1 MAVKVTAKVAAKV
14 TAKVSEISDTSGKGL
29 EIRSCIADLWVSVKV
44 SPKVSE
50 KVSVIVSPCVT
61 AKASEQVSGILS
73 AIATADV
80 ASSVTAK
87 RSLGGQ
93 VDQLQ
98 DKSHSREH
106 TLISLLSPKSI

>member
-1 MAVKVTAKVAAKV
+1 MAVKVAAKV
-14 TAKVSEISDTSGKGL
+14 TVKVSEISDTSGKVP
-29 EIRSCIADLWVSVKV
+29 EIRSRIADLWVSVKVSPKV

-80 ASSVTAK
+80 AASATAK
-87 RSLGGQ
+87 RNLGGQ
-93 VDQLQ
+93 FGLT
-98 DKSHSREH
+98 SG
-106 TLISLLSPKSI
+106 

>member
-1 MAVKVTAKVAAKV
+1 MAVKVAAKLTVKVA
-14 TAKVSEISDTSGKGL
+14 AKVSEISDTSGKWL
-29 EIRSCIADLWVSVKV
+29 EIRSRIADLWVSVKV

-73 AIATADV
+73 AIAMSDV
-80 ASSVTAK
+80 APSVTAK

-93 VDQLQ
+93 LGQLQ

>member
-1 MAVKVTAKVAAKV
+1 MSAKVVAKV

-29 EIRSCIADLWVSVKV
+29 KIRSCIADLCVSVKVSPKV

-80 ASSVTAK
+80 APAVTAQK
-87 RSLGGQ
+87 QPRRTVRPNFRINPTGGN
-93 VDQLQ
+93 
-98 DKSHSREH
+98 
-106 TLISLLSPKSI
+106 TP

>member
-1 MAVKVTAKVAAKV
+1 M

-29 EIRSCIADLWVSVKV
+29 EIRSCIADLWVSVKVSPKV

-80 ASSVTAK
+80 APSVTAK

-93 VDQLQ
+93 LGQLQ

>member
-1 MAVKVTAKVAAKV
+1 MAVKVAVKV

-80 ASSVTAK
+80 AVFITAK
-87 RSLGGQ
+87 KSLGE
-93 VDQLQ
+93 QLGLT
-98 DKSHSREH
+98 SG
-106 TLISLLSPKSI
+106 

>member
-1 MAVKVTAKVAAKV
+1 MAGKVVAKVA
-14 TAKVSEISDTSGKGL
+14 AKVSEISDTSGKGL
-29 EIRSCIADLWVSVKV
+29 EIRSCIADLWVSVKVSPKV

-80 ASSVTAK
+80 AASATAK
-87 RSLGGQ
+87 KSLGGQ
-93 VDQLQ
+93 FGLT
-98 DKSHSREH
+98 SG
-106 TLISLLSPKSI
+106 

>member
-1 MAVKVTAKVAAKV
+1 MAVKVAAKLTVKVA
-14 TAKVSEISDTSGKGL
+14 AKVSEISDTSGEVP
-29 EIRSCIADLWVSVKV
+29 EIRSCIADLWVPVKVSPKV

-80 ASSVTAK
+80 ASAVTAK
-87 RSLGGQ
+87 KEPRRTVQPHFRINPTAGN
-93 VDQLQ
+93 
-98 DKSHSREH
+98 
-106 TLISLLSPKSI
+106 TP

>member
-1 MAVKVTAKVAAKV
+1 MAVNVAVKV

-29 EIRSCIADLWVSVKV
+29 EIRSCIADLWVSVKVSPKV

-80 ASSVTAK
+80 AASATVK
-87 RSLGGQ
+87 RSLNGQ
-93 VDQLQ
+93 FG
-98 DKSHSREH
+98 
-106 TLISLLSPKSI
+106 LISG